1 MMEAEVSDRSREK
14 ARKSERKR
22 KEVFEASMLLALKM
36 EKGSMIPVTADL

>member
-1 MMEAEVSDRSREK
+1 MIEVERKQGRAREK
-14 ARKSERKR
+14 E